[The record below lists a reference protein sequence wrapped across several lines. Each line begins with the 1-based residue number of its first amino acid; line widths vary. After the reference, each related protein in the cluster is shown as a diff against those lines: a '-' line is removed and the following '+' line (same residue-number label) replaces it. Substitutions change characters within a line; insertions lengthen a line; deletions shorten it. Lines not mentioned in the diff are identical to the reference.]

1 MHPRVPRPPGR
12 SGGPLDDTTVDANFE
27 HDNEVRAQLHRI
39 GQNRIS
45 EDLQKLYRNWID
57 KYVVWLKH
65 KHPGHAGHGGLV
77 DRSVAADGSVLEVPM
92 EMCMRG
98 STVDV
103 NYAGLNAKFPQAFIL
118 ANAWHTVRGGRR
130 HKKFD
135 ALRKIESAFKWGSRR
150 AGEQLPTKYCDEMQ
164 DFLKSLAKHCAK
176 LDDNGKT
183 VEGTAA
189 DPIPFPLMKKLC
201 LWSLEE
207 NRVRDWA
214 WTIWQWNLMCRSNN
228 MDPLRLRFFA
238 RGTDSVRVIFRKTKA
253 DQKGKRVTWKNVYAN
268 SETPEACAFLSMGCY
283 LCVHGAYFDCG
294 EDLVFRHTDGKKGAS
309 SST

>member
-65 KHPGHAGHGGLV
+65 KHPDHAGHGGLV
-77 DRSVAADGSVLEVPM
+77 DRSIAADGSVLEVPM

-118 ANAWHTVRGGRR
+118 ANAWHTVRGERR
-130 HKKFD
+130 HKKFG
-135 ALRKIESAFKWGSRR
+135 ALRKIEDAFKWGSRR
-150 AGEQLPTKYCDEMQ
+150 AVKPH
-164 DFLKSLAKHCAK
+164 A
-176 LDDNGKT
+176 
-183 VEGTAA
+183 
-189 DPIPFPLMKKLC
+189 
-201 LWSLEE
+201 
-207 NRVRDWA
+207 
-214 WTIWQWNLMCRSNN
+214 
-228 MDPLRLRFFA
+228 
-238 RGTDSVRVIFRKTKA
+238 
-253 DQKGKRVTWKNVYAN
+253 
-268 SETPEACAFLSMGCY
+268 
-283 LCVHGAYFDCG
+283 
-294 EDLVFRHTDGKKGAS
+294 
-309 SST
+309 